1 LLQLCLFDTEMSID
15 VPIEDLVWCDFEA
28 NLKFAATF
36 YKYFKLVTTRNPN
49 CRKSYDP
56 LAARNYQRFSL
67 APPTFVSRGTDA
79 QNLVE
84 LAFAGIKNI
93 VDYDEIKDVLDLK
106 DYMDSKRVQEIK
118 DIKDVEGVDDMDMK
132 DVDDL
137 EDSNEDDKI
146 KDSIR
151 DEPKDYGRRLNSES
165 YVIL

>member
-1 LLQLCLFDTEMSID
+1 
-15 VPIEDLVWCDFEA
+15 
-28 NLKFAATF
+28 
-36 YKYFKLVTTRNPN
+36 
-49 CRKSYDP
+49 
-56 LAARNYQRFSL
+56 
-67 APPTFVSRGTDA
+67 
-79 QNLVE
+79 
-84 LAFAGIKNI
+84 
-93 VDYDEIKDVLDLK
+93 
-106 DYMDSKRVQEIK
+106 MDSKRVQEIK